1 MAKLYIVPTPIGNLE
16 DFTFRAINV
25 LKDVDLILCEDTR
38 RSKKLLI
45 HYDIETPLRSH
56 HKFNEHKEIGK
67 VVNKILSG
75 EKIALISDAGT
86 PGISDPGFLAVR
98 TCLENNIEVE
108 CLPGATALIP
118 ALVNSGIPFDKFVFE
133 GFLPIK
139 KGRKTK
145 LEKLSEEERTMV
157 FYESPHK
164 LLKTLK
170 DCSNSFGQERKVA
183 ISRELTKIY
192 EETIRLS
199 LENAVK
205 LFTEKPPKG
214 EFVIIIEG
222 YKKQ

>member
-133 GFLPIK
+133 GFLPVK

-170 DCSNSFGQERKVA
+170 DFSNRFGQERKVA